1 MARFKSK
8 GKVLKKENSS
18 ANMFSLAEKHSN
30 TLNEFS
36 NQENILPKKQ
46 KLLAS
51 LKNKLRTIELSKRN
65 AIELE
70 IKELSEE
77 IKMIDTKTNLYDY
90 VLENS
95 QHLYKYYHD
104 NDSTDKA
111 AMFENYMKGACGL
124 RSLKVKI
131 KGTGYCINC
140 GLEKVLLPCE
150 SSMSCPSCGEAEEV
164 MISCDKPSYQD
175 VPNDTGRAQFTYDR
189 MHHFRELLNQAQGKE
204 STNISSDIFNA
215 IKREIKKQRLEP
227 HELNKSIIKKI
238 LQKLDLTSKYEHVSQ
253 ILYKLNPNSTLTFS
267 QETEDKLC
275 YMFMCIQEPYI
286 EICKLYSDDSRDS
299 RSNFYNYN
307 YIFHKFCEILDL
319 NEVING
325 NEHFKL
331 LKNPDK
337 LRNYE
342 KFWKKV
348 IKWIQNNPERQND
361 GINWRFI
368 ATV

>member
-8 GKVLKKENSS
+8 GKVTKKDKNDNS
-18 ANMFSLAEKHSN
+18 AFSLAEKHSN
-30 TLNEFS
+30 TLKEFS
-36 NQENILPKKQ
+36 KQDNILPKKR

-51 LKNKLRTIELSKRN
+51 LEDRLKTIDPSKRN
-65 AIELE
+65 ALNLE
-70 IKELSEE
+70 IKELREE
-77 IKMIDTKTNLYDY
+77 IKQIETKTNLYQYMLD
-90 VLENS
+90 NS
-95 QHLYKYYHD
+95 HHLYKYYHD
-104 NDSTDKA
+104 NESTDKA
-111 AMFENYMKGACGL
+111 AMFESYMKGACGL
-124 RSLKVKI
+124 RMTKVKVQ
-131 KGTGYCINC
+131 GNGYCHNC

-150 SSMSCPSCGEAEEV
+150 SSMSCPGCGEAEEV
-164 MISCDKPSYQD
+164 LISCDKPSYQD

-204 STNISSDIFNA
+204 STNISPEVFAA
-215 IKREIKKQRLEP
+215 IKKEIKKQRLEP

-238 LQKLDLTSKYEHVSQ
+238 LQKLDLTNKYEHVSQ
-253 ILYKLNPNSTLTFS
+253 ILYKLNPHSTLTFS
-267 QETEDKLC
+267 QEIEDKLC

-286 EICKLYSDDSRDS
+286 EICKMYSDDSRDS

-307 YIFHKFCEILDL
+307 YIFHKFCEILNLD
-319 NEVING
+319 EVING

-348 IKWIQNNPERQND
+348 IKWIQNNPERKND
-361 GINWRFI
+361 GIDWRFI